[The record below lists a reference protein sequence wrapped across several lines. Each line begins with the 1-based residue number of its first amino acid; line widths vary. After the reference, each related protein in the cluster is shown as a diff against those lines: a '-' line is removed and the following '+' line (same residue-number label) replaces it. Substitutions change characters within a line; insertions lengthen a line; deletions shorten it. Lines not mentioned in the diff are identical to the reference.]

1 MRRAFRRRHTEVEVH
16 TASAP
21 ALPPLDETTF
31 QQLLEAAYVIQ
42 EQRAAVT
49 QEQREPRVPLPVEK
63 PVPQFKEFPAVTGH
77 ADAQPLNAAEVLALI
92 VETQEQL
99 RSQVRDLPS
108 AGKLIAERLEQ
119 VTNAAG
125 VAIAVIREDHLEF
138 CAATGVLSSL
148 AGSSAPVGSSLP
160 EFLHA
165 HSWSS
170 VELSIRH
177 DAKCPIVFPIFHEGR
192 TTGLL
197 HLSFPATDKLEEHQ
211 IRSCQVMAGLMG
223 EAISRASELEWKQT
237 LAAERNTM
245 MQILERLRPQ
255 LERLASESTTSEENL
270 TGSGEDKSATVA
282 AKKRQGDKL
291 TILPA
296 GDEARLSIRST
307 PSCQQCGFEMKE
319 DEVFC
324 GKCGA
329 PQLDLTAPLT
339 LPHEETVPQLSPEL
353 PEDLTTAKN
362 LQPPADA
369 NSGPE
374 QDVPLSPSLEQALAH
389 LPTRDVVERFRPRVN
404 PMIDAPTETVE
415 PRNNEI
421 LRDTAL
427 RDGSINLQLPEHT
440 PRVPMVPEPAGTEL
454 TQPGTNPETSS
465 GPESQAA
472 AEAAEVS
479 SAIPAGITQPQP
491 PKPSPW
497 GSAAQAHQWLKS
509 LQSAQ
514 SPTRVWINKHRAD
527 LWVVVSLI
535 LLLLALSGWGS
546 RTAIYGA
553 AQAKVVQPSLTLFER
568 LLVALD
574 LAEPPPAP
582 VYMGNPNAR
591 VWIDQHTGLYY
602 CPGADLYGNTQQ
614 GRFES
619 QREALLDAFQPAARA
634 YCQ

>member
-1 MRRAFRRRHTEVEVH
+1 MRRVFRRRHTEVEVH
-16 TASAP
+16 TVPAP

-42 EQRAAVT
+42 EQREAVE
-49 QEQREPRVPLPVEK
+49 EQKEPRAAAPAEK
-63 PVPQFKEFPAVTGH
+63 SSPPIPQTVAETRH
-77 ADAQPLNAAEVLALI
+77 ADAQSLSAAEVLALI

-99 RSQVRDLPS
+99 RSQVRDLPA

-160 EFLHA
+160 ELLQA

-177 DAKCPIVFPIFHEGR
+177 DTKCPIVFPIFHEGR

-197 HLSFPATDKLEEHQ
+197 HLSFPNTEKLEEHQ

-223 EAISRASELEWKQT
+223 EAISRVSELEWKQT

-255 LERLASESTTSEENL
+255 LERLASESKNASPENL
-270 TGSGEDKSATVA
+270 AAVAEDKDTAFA
-282 AKKRQGDKL
+282 GEKRQPDKL
-291 TILPA
+291 TIFPA
-296 GDEARLSIRST
+296 TDEPKFSISST
-307 PSCQQCGFEMKE
+307 PSCQQCGFAMKE

-324 GKCGA
+324 GRCGA
-329 PQLDLTAPLT
+329 PQLDLSAPLT
-339 LPHEETVPQLSPEL
+339 LPHEETL
-353 PEDLTTAKN
+353 PEVPPGLAKN
-362 LQPPADA
+362 VEAPRNWQAPPDTNAE
-369 NSGPE
+369 PE
-374 QDVPLSPSLEQALAH
+374 PDVSLPPSLEEALAH
-389 LPTRDVVERFRPRVN
+389 LPTRNVVERFRPRVN
-404 PMIDAPTETVE
+404 PLIDTPSATVE
-415 PRNNEI
+415 PLSTEV
-421 LRDTAL
+421 LRDTGL
-427 RDGSINLQLPEHT
+427 RDGSIDLQATEHAA
-440 PRVPMVPEPAGTEL
+440 RVPLVSDAETEL
-454 TQPGTNPETSS
+454 SQPDTTAEMLPGAT
-465 GPESQAA
+465 SQAA
-472 AEAAEVS
+472 SELVQVSSEATAGVTQSQSPKSSPWSSAAEA
-479 SAIPAGITQPQP
+479 Q
-491 PKPSPW
+491 
-497 GSAAQAHQWLKS
+497 QWLKS

-514 SPTRVWINKHRAD
+514 SPARVWINKHRAD

-553 AQAKVVQPSLTLFER
+553 AQTKVVQPSLTLFER
-568 LLVALD
+568 FLVALN

-582 VYMGNPNAR
+582 VNMGNPNTR
-591 VWIDQHTGLYY
+591 VWIDQHTALYY
-602 CPGADLYGNTQQ
+602 CPGADLYGKTAE
-614 GRFES
+614 GRFAT
-619 QREALLDAFQPAARA
+619 QREAQLDEFQPAARA
-634 YCQ
+634 YCE